1 MMTVYV
7 RPPVCLSVCL
17 SRAYFCYY
25 TCDLH
30 QICYKY
36 KIKDRVFS
44 VLTNHDDSV
53 VYTMATNCASGAES
67 ASYTI
72 ALVYACYYAHLVGGI
87 FE

>member
-7 RPPVCLSVCL
+7 RPPVCLSVCRVHI
-17 SRAYFCYY
+17 SVTTRAIF
-25 TCDLH
+25 TKFV
-30 QICYKY
+30 INI